1 MRKSQSRQRHAA
13 PAGRGGK
20 NSNSSAPLSTGA
32 KRQKPD
38 TAKPAGL
45 GFLLCRT
52 AHLFSDAHLA
62 EAAGLRHAPTVA
74 EVPSTSAPSVPRILI
89 VDAHAIVRRGIRNL
103 IVGSGDLAVCGEA
116 SGAEEALVK
125 VKTLQPDLVV
135 LDVSLPGKSGLIL
148 LKEIKARCPGAGI
161 LVISRY
167 EEHIYAR
174 RALRAGAMGY
184 IMQRETEEKILTA
197 IRRILGGEVYVSD
210 NIAAGALRQFVAE
223 GPHATHS
230 SVDVLT
236 DRELEIFR
244 AIGEG
249 RSLRDI
255 ALSLK
260 VSVHTVAAHRG
271 HIISKLGLSGSRK
284 LLQMAAQQAAETWS
298 APHEPVAPPRRSRR

>member
-1 MRKSQSRQRHAA
+1 MRKSQSRQRHSTPA
-13 PAGRGGK
+13 PRRGK
-20 NSNSSAPLSTGA
+20 NADSIAPVSTGA
-32 KRQKPD
+32 KRQRPD
-38 TAKPAGL
+38 TTKPAGL

-52 AHLFSDAHLA
+52 AHLFSDAHLP
-62 EAAGLRHAPTVA
+62 EAVAPQHPSTVA
-74 EVPSTSAPSVPRILI
+74 EAPSAPAPSRPRILI

-103 IVGSGDLAVCGEA
+103 IVGSGDLSVCGEA

-125 VKTLQPDLVV
+125 AKTLQPDLVV
-135 LDVSLPGKSGLIL
+135 LDVSLPGKSGLML
-148 LKEIKARCPGAGI
+148 LKEIKASCPKAGI

-167 EEHIYAR
+167 EENIYAQR
-174 RALRAGAMGY
+174 VLRAGAMGY

-197 IRRILGGEVYVSD
+197 IRRIIRGEVYVSD

-223 GPHATHS
+223 GPHAAHS

-249 RSLRDI
+249 KSLRDI
-255 ALSLK
+255 AQSLK

-271 HIISKLGLSGSRK
+271 HIISKLGLSGSRM
-284 LLQMAAQQAAETWS
+284 LLQMAVQQSAETWS
-298 APHEPVAPPRRSRR
+298 APHEAVAPLRRSRR